1 MRLLIHELAQR
12 ASVTVRTLHYYDQI
26 GLLIPNEISRNGYRY
41 YDEENAQ
48 RLKLILYFKEL
59 GFKLSQIR
67 KLIDSESSRESLL
80 VQQRHLLKLKT
91 DRLNRMIDS
100 IDSALKGE
108 RIMDFDEFDMKQ
120 IEDAKKTFQSE
131 TDARWKG
138 TDAYKQSMRRT
149 GNYGPQAWKKIKN
162 EEEEL
167 LSSFSRLIG
176 TSPSSTEA
184 FDLVEKWKLYI
195 STYFYDCSD
204 EILEGLGNMYT
215 QDERFS
221 DAMDRYKEG
230 TAAFMSEAIGAYV
243 QKNKSRK

>member
-26 GLLIPNEISRNGYRY
+26 GLLIPNEISRNCYRY
-41 YDEENAQ
+41 YDEENVQ

-67 KLIDSESSRESLL
+67 KLIDSESSREGLL

-100 IDSALKGE
+100 IDSALEGE
-108 RIMDFDEFDMKQ
+108 RMMDFDEFDMKQ
-120 IEDAKKTFQSE
+120 IEDAKKHFNQRQKLDGRGQMRIGRVLAVPKIMVHKNGRRSKTRKITCCRPLPVSS
-131 TDARWKG
+131 G
-138 TDAYKQSMRRT
+138 PLHHHLRRT
-149 GNYGPQAWKKIKN
+149 ILQKDGK
-162 EEEEL
+162 
-167 LSSFSRLIG
+167 S
-176 TSPSSTEA
+176 TSAP
-184 FDLVEKWKLYI
+184 I
-195 STYFYDCSD
+195 FYDCSD
-204 EILEGLGNMYT
+204 EILEGLGSMYT

-243 QKNKSRK
+243 QKNKNRK